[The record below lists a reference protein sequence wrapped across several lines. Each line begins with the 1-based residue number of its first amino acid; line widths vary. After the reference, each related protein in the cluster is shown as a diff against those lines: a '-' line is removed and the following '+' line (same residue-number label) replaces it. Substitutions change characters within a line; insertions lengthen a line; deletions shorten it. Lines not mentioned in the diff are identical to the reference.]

1 MCHAQNSFHPFLL
14 WEPPNP
20 PDPNL
25 VMIPTPRCSEM
36 PITRVGVG
44 LPHQFLFHRGL
55 ICQDTSR
62 PLPAPLCQIR
72 QARHLLL
79 GDLSPRSLRL
89 RDDNQVEYM
98 MFVKEPTKK
107 KNRFSKYIDI
117 NGDWS
122 WSFVGFTKPPPPL
135 DPAPGREFKAV
146 SWVMLSQA

>member
-1 MCHAQNSFHPFLL
+1 
-14 WEPPNP
+14 
-20 PDPNL
+20 
-25 VMIPTPRCSEM
+25 M

-98 MFVKEPTKK
+98 MFVKEPTQKK
-107 KNRFSKYIDI
+107 KQVLKIYRYQ
-117 NGDWS
+117 WR
-122 WSFVGFTKPPPPL
+122 L
-135 DPAPGREFKAV
+135 
-146 SWVMLSQA
+146 VMIIRWLYQTPTTA